1 MTGGVT
7 ALVAAIIL
15 GPRLGRFYD
24 DNGNPLEEPNDF
36 APHSVTLQFLGTFC
50 LWFGWYGFNPGST
63 LGISSSDLGETA
75 GLAAVNTTLSACAGA
90 VTAMF
95 VSTMLDV
102 RHHGI
107 TQWYVYSERLFLLTF
122 SIPF

>member
-24 DNGNPLEEPNDF
+24 EDGNPLAEPHDF
-36 APHSVTLQFLGTFC
+36 PPHSVTLQFLGTFC

-63 LGISSSDLGETA
+63 LAISSTESGAAASLV
-75 GLAAVNTTLSACAGA
+75 AVNTTLSACTGA
-90 VTAMF
+90 VAAMF
-95 VSTMLDV
+95 ISTWWDIRETGV
-102 RHHGI
+102 A
-107 TQWYVYSERLFLLTF
+107 QW
-122 SIPF
+122 